1 MAIKKK
7 PLTRTIY
14 GKFECIL
21 NLFYEPQK
29 FARLYIINSLY
40 YDTILVAQGWEQA
53 IQFSEILNAFL
64 KNNFSNSRSYIQG
77 QSGHICTFSL
87 YLGDYIPKLRMRLIL
102 DESYNHEFDEPDE
115 EIVVDF
121 DKVEVTMIYGAL
133 SRIFNKCDLS
143 DNFD

>member
-53 IQFSEILNAFL
+53 IQFSEVFKENISGYRKHKLAL
-64 KNNFSNSRSYIQG
+64 KKKIKRYMVKS
-77 QSGHICTFSL
+77 
-87 YLGDYIPKLRMRLIL
+87 
-102 DESYNHEFDEPDE
+102 E
-115 EIVVDF
+115 
-121 DKVEVTMIYGAL
+121 
-133 SRIFNKCDLS
+133 
-143 DNFD
+143 